1 MSSLLETLKRNKL
14 EEHMTTVTYG
24 VDDMEITQVYHS
36 PLKDAVEAL
45 VKRAEAVE
53 DYIVL
58 ENEDEHR

>member
-1 MSSLLETLKRNKL
+1 
-14 EEHMTTVTYG
+14 MTTVTYG